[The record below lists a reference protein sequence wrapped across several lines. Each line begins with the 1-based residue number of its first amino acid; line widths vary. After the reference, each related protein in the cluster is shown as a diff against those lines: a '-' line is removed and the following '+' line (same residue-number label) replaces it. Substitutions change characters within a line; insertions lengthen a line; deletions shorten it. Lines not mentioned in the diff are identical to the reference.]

1 MSNHDSRLAA
11 TQQPAQQPAPPT
23 DRPTATYPTAL
34 SYPHPDPALPGGWR
48 VDPRPSRY
56 LDPADPADAPHLAEA
71 DATPTGMFPTRR
83 SIRLRPLHESPSQRG
98 GAARPQHEGGLAADA
113 ASLSHGGAGA
123 RVVYH
128 TDRQAP
134 RPATSQPE
142 QGTPIQDMGRP
153 GILSRPSMR
162 WHPSLMQLVIGAA
175 LVAALLGACNVAAIN
190 AHRTARGYCHALV
203 SSDWDRAQ
211 RECRPAGSGTPV
223 PERLPSSPHTP
234 SESPSQA
241 PSPST
246 PPALTRVTSPSPSTQ
261 PSPAAQAAPAS
272 SPAWVTSDTHAPYDR
287 TDPSASPL
295 DLPRCTTRSG
305 TSPDPSDAL
314 PCLASLSADG
324 SRAVVLEE
332 DASLTGLVRR

>member
-1 MSNHDSRLAA
+1 MSNDMNR
-11 TQQPAQQPAPPT
+11 PAPQTST
-23 DRPTATYPTAL
+23 DRPTATYPAGRPLTA
-34 SYPHPDPALPGGWR
+34 SDPFGPLPGGWR

-83 SIRLRPLHESPSQRG
+83 SIRPAAPRHESPSQHG
-98 GAARPQHEGGLAADA
+98 EAARPQHEEGLAADA

-123 RVVYH
+123 RAVYH
-128 TDRQAP
+128 TPQTDWQSVP
-134 RPATSQPE
+134 SQPE
-142 QGTPIQDMGRP
+142 QETPIQDMGRP
-153 GILSRPSMR
+153 GILRRPSMR
-162 WHPSLMQLVIGAA
+162 WHPSLMQLAIGAA

-190 AHRTARGYCHALV
+190 AHRTARNYCHALV

-211 RECRPAGSGTPV
+211 RECRGTGSGTPV

-295 DLPRCTTRSG
+295 DLPRCTTA
-305 TSPDPSDAL
+305 PDTPL
-314 PCLASLSADG
+314 PCLAHVSPDSR
-324 SRAVVLEE
+324 RAVVLEE
-332 DASLTGLVRR
+332 DGSMSGLTRR